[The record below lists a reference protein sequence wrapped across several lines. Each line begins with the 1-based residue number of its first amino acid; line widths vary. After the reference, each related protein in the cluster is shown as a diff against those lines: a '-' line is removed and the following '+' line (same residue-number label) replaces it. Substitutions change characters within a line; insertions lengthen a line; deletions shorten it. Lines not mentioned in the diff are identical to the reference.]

1 MARGF
6 FRRRKE
12 AHSVEAAN
20 DWPRL
25 PGAPPPPQDEP
36 ALSPPAVAYLAS
48 GASDAA
54 ASRMPEAELLES
66 IAAFRGSV
74 ADALFESSR
83 DYQVLCN
90 LVHENLPACEQAIE
104 TLRRRLAGNVH
115 YAVLAK
121 LDEAHALVEA
131 RVAGQERQ

>member
-6 FRRRKE
+6 FRRRNG
-12 AHSVEAAN
+12 AHSEEAAA
-20 DWPRL
+20 DWPQL
-25 PGAPPPPQDEP
+25 PGAPPPQEEP
-36 ALSPPAVAYLAS
+36 ALPAPAVAYLTS
-48 GASDAA
+48 GASAPT
-54 ASRMPEAELLES
+54 STMPNAELLES

-74 ADALFESSR
+74 ADALFETSR

-90 LVHENLPACEQAIE
+90 LVHENLPACEEAIE

-131 RVAGQERQ
+131 RVAGAERQ

>member
-12 AHSVEAAN
+12 ARTVEAAN

-25 PGAPPPPQDEP
+25 PGAPPPPQEEP
-36 ALSPPAVAYLAS
+36 APPAPAVAYLAS
-48 GASDAA
+48 RPSAPAST
-54 ASRMPEAELLES
+54 MPEAELLES
-66 IAAFRGSV
+66 IAVFRGTV

-131 RVAGQERQ
+131 RVAGAERQ

>member
-1 MARGF
+1 
-6 FRRRKE
+6 
-12 AHSVEAAN
+12 
-20 DWPRL
+20 
-25 PGAPPPPQDEP
+25 
-36 ALSPPAVAYLAS
+36 
-48 GASDAA
+48 
-54 ASRMPEAELLES
+54 MPEAELLES
-66 IAAFRGSV
+66 IAVFRGTV

-131 RVAGQERQ
+131 RVAGAERQ